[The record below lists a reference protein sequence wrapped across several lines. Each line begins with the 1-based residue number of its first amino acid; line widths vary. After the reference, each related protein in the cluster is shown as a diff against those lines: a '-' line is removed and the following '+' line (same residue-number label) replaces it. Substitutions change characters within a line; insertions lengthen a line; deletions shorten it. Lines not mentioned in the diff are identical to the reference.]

1 MAELVYVSFVP
12 FPILRRIVLYC
23 DDDDDDSIDSM
34 MIRFILLLQV
44 SSLLLCLRRI
54 LMLRCILERFSLV
67 RGAPRLLMMSLFVRL
82 TPYVLTTHYS
92 ITAL

>member
-1 MAELVYVSFVP
+1 MTELVYVSFVP

-23 DDDDDDSIDSM
+23 DDDDSIDSM